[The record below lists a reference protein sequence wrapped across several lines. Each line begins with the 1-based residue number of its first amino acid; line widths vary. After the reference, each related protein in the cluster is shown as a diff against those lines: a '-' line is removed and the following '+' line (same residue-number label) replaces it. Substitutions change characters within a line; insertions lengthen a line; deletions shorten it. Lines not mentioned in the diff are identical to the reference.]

1 MLRKLLS
8 ISLFLGFFHLVAF
21 TQQTTLLQRNFQLLK
36 STPTI
41 TLPTPNMEQ
50 IHNEDEENDRNGML
64 YRIGVHGSTNIST
77 ENNGVWSTDLQG
89 NSTWQLHVKYEGA
102 EALSFLFQTFKIYG
116 STTVDVFDNNGN
128 ALHKTLTSTDVLD
141 HFQQNMALCF
151 GDEMTLQIKVPFGSV
166 RPEILIDRIVYNYR
180 STGNPNIPK
189 INESEECEVNVNC
202 SPVGDNWHDEKRGV
216 ARIYVVDTQGA
227 GWCTGSLV
235 NNTSLNCKPYFLTAM
250 HCGVSTSA
258 SNSNQ
263 WRFYFRYESPN
274 CNNPSSAGTLDDH
287 YITGC
292 VRLANSNDN
301 GGDSGSDF
309 LLLQLGSLANE
320 ANTITTL
327 KSTDFNV
334 YWNGWDANNT
344 TVSSTVGI
352 HHPAGDIKKIST
364 GGTTTSASWGGS
376 VANTHWALTWQVNS
390 NGFGVTEGGSSGSPL
405 FNSTGR
411 IIGTLTGGGSTC
423 DHQNYQD
430 AYGKMAF
437 HWTSNGTPANEQL
450 KTYLDPINSGAVVL
464 SGSNNPCTVT
474 TIAPVANFVANPTT
488 VSIGGTSQFTDL
500 STNSPTNWSWTITPG
515 TGWNYSGGTNANS
528 QNPQVTFTNSGLYT
542 VSLTAS
548 NTAGSDV
555 ETKTEY
561 ITVTLVTAPCAAS
574 SISCEEFIANIT
586 TGGINNITTC
596 TNYTTYPGSS
606 FTKGQEYNLY
616 FLPQVGATPGNAF
629 YDDEFSAWIDFN
641 GDFDFDDQGEQI
653 AYSIASASG
662 FTNNFTFTV
671 PLSATVGNVYMRCR
685 LHYSGS
691 DIGDGPI
698 QPCGTYN
705 YGEVEDYII
714 NLTAPSSSNI
724 SLTCG
729 GMQTIS
735 SSSGGTT
742 VPNVTDDATAQTNCA
757 SGGLTLSQSPI
768 VGTPLNNGANV
779 ITVTAT
785 DNCGNSQTCTTVINY
800 INDLSVNDDLFGSI
814 SVYPIPV
821 EQTLNIDL
829 SAFIGNNVNLE
840 LSDLTGK
847 VVFAAMNV
855 PNQFTKLDMINY
867 AKGSY
872 QLKIS
877 SGTRSKT
884 VRVVKL

>member
-64 YRIGVHGSTNIST
+64 YRIGVHGQTQIST
-77 ENNGVWSTDLQG
+77 ENNGVWSTDLNG

-102 EALSFLFQTFKIYG
+102 EALSFLFQTFKIYDQ
-116 STTVDVFDNNGN
+116 TTVDVFDNNGK
-128 ALHKTLTSTDVLD
+128 ALHKTLTSADVLD

-151 GDEMTLQIKVPFGSV
+151 GDEMTLQIKVPLGSV

-180 STGNPNIPK
+180 STGNPNVPK

-202 SPVGDNWHDEKRGV
+202 SPVGDNWQDEKRGV

-235 NNTSLNCKPYFLTAM
+235 NNTSLNCKPYFLTAL
-250 HCGVSTSA
+250 HCGVNTSVA
-258 SNSNQ
+258 NSNQ

-292 VRLANSNDN
+292 VRLANSNDG

-309 LLLQLGSLANE
+309 LLVQLGSIANE
-320 ANTITTL
+320 TNTITTL
-327 KSTDFNV
+327 KSSDFNV
-334 YWNGWDANNT
+334 YWNGWDVNNS
-344 TVSSTVGI
+344 TVSTCVGI
-352 HHPAGDIKKIST
+352 HHPEGDIKKIST
-364 GGTTTSASWGGS
+364 GGATSSTSWGGS
-376 VANTHWALTWQVNS
+376 VSNTHWMLTWQGNN

-411 IIGTLTGGGSTC
+411 LIGTLTGGGSTC
-423 DHQNYQD
+423 DHQTYAD

-437 HWTSNGTPANEQL
+437 HWTSNGTPTNEQL
-450 KTYLDPINSGAVVL
+450 KTYLDPINSGALVL
-464 SGSNNPCTVT
+464 NGSNNPCTVT
-474 TIAPVANFVANPTT
+474 ASAPVANFVANPTT

-500 STNSPTNWSWTITPG
+500 STNSPTNWTWAISPG
-515 TGWNYSGGTNANS
+515 TGWSYIGGTNANS
-528 QNPQVTFTNSGLYT
+528 QNPQVSFSNSGLYT

-555 ETKTEY
+555 EIKTEY
-561 ITVTLVTAPCAAS
+561 ILVTLVTAPCTAS
-574 SISCEEFIANIT
+574 SSFCEEFIANIT
-586 TGGINNITTC
+586 TGAINNSSAC
-596 TNYTTYPGSS
+596 LNYATYPGSS

-616 FLPQVGATPGNAF
+616 FLPQVGTNPGNAF
-629 YDDEFSAWIDFN
+629 YDDEFAAWIDFN
-641 GDFDFDDQGEQI
+641 GDFDFDDQGERI

-662 FTNNFTFTV
+662 FTNNFNYTI
-671 PLSATVGNVYMRCR
+671 PLTATVGNVYMRCR

-691 DIGDGPI
+691 DIGDGPV
-698 QPCGTYN
+698 QPCGTYD
-705 YGEVEDYII
+705 YGEVEDYLI
-714 NLTAPSSSNI
+714 NITAPSSSTI

-729 GMQTIS
+729 GMQTIYAGT
-735 SSSGGTT
+735 GGFT
-742 VPNVTDDATAQTNCA
+742 VPNVMDDATVQTNCA
-757 SGGLTLSQSPI
+757 SGGIILSQSP
-768 VGTPLNNGANV
+768 VAGTPLNNGANV

-800 INDLSVNDDLFGSI
+800 INDLSVSDDLFGSI
-814 SVYPIPV
+814 PVYPIPV
-821 EQTLNIDL
+821 EQILTVDL
-829 SAFIGNNVNLE
+829 SAFNGANVNLE
-840 LSDLTGK
+840 LLDIMGK
-847 VVFAAMNV
+847 VIYSFSNAPVEL
-855 PNQFTKLDMINY
+855 TKLDMSTL

-872 QLKIS
+872 QVRIS
-877 SGTRSKT
+877 AGNRSRI